1 MNPAP
6 EKMGLG
12 LELNDWTEIQGKL
25 LSGKMSRIQMLDL
38 LKSCADVDN
47 AQTKYI
53 RIWRN
58 FAVEPME
65 IAFRVLGLYWGISYD
80 LMFMGYDD
88 SLSFA
93 EITTA
98 GISDAIEIIMVDKSH
113 YQLSD
118 EDFDAWLRHR
128 EEHLTEISMN
138 KVVTVVVDEE
148 ITIRVLGNEVSRI
161 LPDLN
166 VNSHFDSRYE
176 RTTGSRLTPRTHFLI
191 ARELS
196 TAWVPSFF
204 FPPRKLI
211 AVDLDHTLHEG
222 VLGELLNE
230 VVVNDDFYLL
240 QQELGVAKSRGFML
254 AIISK
259 NNRGDVLGLLNS
271 HPRYRLRE
279 SDFVAIEASWDSKQ
293 NAMTRILDK
302 TRINA
307 EAVLF
312 IDDNPIELLQM
323 KATYPQM
330 GVVSAIDGPVVACQS
345 LSSVP
350 GYRRQSGDTL
360 GETRIQDIQSNEQR
374 AALIENG
381 LMSYYQTAKPVFGV
395 SVGNSEELDRLVD
408 LGKRSNQFNLTLSR
422 LDEAS
427 YKSNESIWV
436 SLSLKD
442 QFSDSGTI
450 GGLVIEKSG
459 IDDCTIRELF
469 LSCRVLGRGLE
480 TSLICQAILQGMNA
494 FNVGS
499 VAISWVIGPRNEP
512 AISWLT
518 STFLNEAP
526 VSPGSVTMLESQIR
540 QLSEPP
546 QGVKV
551 EITRRD

>member
-1 MNPAP
+1 MNL
-6 EKMGLG
+6 EIDKINLG
-12 LELNDWTEIQGKL
+12 LNLNDWMEIQGKL
-25 LSGKMSRIQMLDL
+25 LSGQISRIQMSDL
-38 LKSCADVDN
+38 LKCSIDLN
-47 AQTKYI
+47 ITRTKNI

-65 IAFRVLGLYWGISYD
+65 IAFRVLGLYWDISYN
-80 LMFMGYDD
+80 LKFMGYDD
-88 SLSFA
+88 SFSFT
-93 EITTA
+93 EITTEA
-98 GISDAIEIIMVDKSH
+98 RSGEIEIIMVDRSH
-113 YQLSD
+113 YKFSV
-118 EDFDAWLRHR
+118 EDFDVWLRAR
-128 EEHLTEISMN
+128 EEHLAEISQN

-148 ITIRVLGNEVSRI
+148 ITIRVLGNEVARI
-161 LPDLN
+161 LPD
-166 VNSHFDSRYE
+166 VSSESHFDLRYE

-196 TAWVPSFF
+196 TTWIPSFF
-204 FPPRKLI
+204 IPPRKLI
-211 AVDLDHTLHEG
+211 AVDLDYTLHEG

-230 VVVNDDFYLL
+230 VLVNDDFCSL
-240 QQELGVAKSRGFML
+240 QDELVVAKNRGFML
-254 AIISK
+254 AIITK
-259 NNRGDVLGLLNS
+259 NDRGDVLDLLKN
-271 HPRYRLRE
+271 HPLYRLRE

-293 NAMTRILDK
+293 NAMARILEK
-302 TRINA
+302 TRINE

-323 KATYPQM
+323 KATYSKM
-330 GVVSAIDGPVVACQS
+330 GVVSAIDGPAVACQS

-350 GYRRQSGDTL
+350 GYRSQSGDTL
-360 GETRIQDIQSNEQR
+360 GETRILDIQSNEQR

-381 LMSYYQTAKPVFGV
+381 LMSYYQTAKPIFGV
-395 SVGNSEELDRLVD
+395 SVGDLDELERLVD

-427 YKSNESIWV
+427 YKSIDSLWV

-442 QFSDSGTI
+442 QFSDSGII

-459 IDDCTIRELF
+459 INLCTVQELF

-480 TSLICQAILQGMNA
+480 TSLICQGILHGMNV
-494 FNVGS
+494 FNVDS
-499 VAISWVIGPRNEP
+499 VVVPWVIGPRNEP

-518 STFLNEAP
+518 SSFLNEAP
-526 VSPGSVTMLESQIR
+526 VSSGSVTMLEGQIR

-551 EITRRD
+551 EVTRKD